1 MVVSPLSSA
10 SCFTSSTRTGMPALA
25 KHMAMPPPMVPA
37 PITAAE
43 RIGRAG
49 VSSGTSG
56 TLEAARSAKNTWRR
70 ALDSGELINSMNS
83 LRSTCT
89 PSSNVSSDAATA
101 STHLSGAGYPFATAA
116 TLLRANCRK
125 ASGSGCATGENA
137 ARAARYAFLRQTA
150 ADTESAAIALGHTQD
165 DQVETLLLHLLR
177 GSGSKGL
184 GAMRRREDD
193 LAGPLLDILREDI
206 EAYLARLHLMP
217 IRDPTN
223 DDPRFT
229 RNRLRQ
235 QLMPAIDAFDP
246 A

>member
-1 MVVSPLSSA
+1 MVASPLSSA

-125 ASGSGCATGENA
+125 ASGSGCATARSRRMGKGRRDA
-137 ARAARYAFLRQTA
+137 ARVANSTAPASRSPSITSSKTPVLESIAAGTEAPETIRLSAVSRPTA
-150 ADTESAAIALGHTQD
+150 
-165 DQVETLLLHLLR
+165 R
-177 GSGSKGL
+177 GSSCVPPAPGRRPSFTSGSAICVEGV
-184 GAMRRREDD
+184 A
-193 LAGPLLDILREDI
+193 
-206 EAYLARLHLMP
+206 
-217 IRDPTN
+217 
-223 DDPRFT
+223 T
-229 RNRLRQ
+229 R
-235 QLMPAIDAFDP
+235 
-246 A
+246 